1 MREEKINFKDN
12 MLYYFRIARPYWK
25 LFLIIIFILFIVSL
39 IEVGQ
44 NLILK
49 VLIDEGTLF
58 GAGSISKEAFT
69 STILFFGAVYFITLL
84 ILSVSKFFRVYL
96 LNILE
101 VDLMFDVKKDIFS
114 HLLRLSHSFH
124 SSNRTGSII
133 SKIIRSGKG
142 IEAFTDFLTFHGTP
156 LILKILVS
164 FFLIAFFD
172 LLSAAVVLA
181 VCLVFMFYS
190 FIVLAKQQKVNLER
204 NDAED
209 TEKGFISDVF
219 MNIETVKHFG
229 KERRIIDLFDN
240 LANEVKVK
248 FLEFWNYYAKMEA
261 MLALIF
267 GMGTIALMYFSLA
280 RLLEGQISVGSVAFI
295 YTSYLGLILPLFEF
309 MWGVR
314 RTYEAMS
321 DVQAI
326 VEFKKINSEIKDK
339 AFAKELKI
347 TKGSVEYKNVV
358 FSYGRK
364 EIINGFSLKIKPK
377 EKIAFVGHSG
387 AGKTTIVKLLY
398 RLYDIKSGEILI
410 DGKNIANVTQESLRS
425 ELSIVPQE
433 CILFNDTIYSN
444 ILFSNPEASK
454 EKVFDALKAAQ
465 LYDFVMSLPQKENTI
480 VGERGIKLSGGEK
493 QRLSIARAILADKK
507 ILVLDEATSSLD
519 SKTEYDIRLALEKLM
534 RNRTTIIIAHRL
546 STIMDADKI
555 IVMRKGAIEQ
565 VGTHEELSKKKGLYS
580 SLWKLQ
586 KTGVIKK

>member
-1 MREEKINFKDN
+1 
-12 MLYYFRIARPYWK
+12 MLYYFEMARPYWK

-69 STILFFGAVYFITLL
+69 FTILLFGAVYFITLL

-96 LNILE
+96 LNSLE

-172 LLSAAVVLA
+172 LLSAGVVLA

-190 FIVLAKQQKVNLER
+190 FVVLAKQQKVNLER

-229 KERRIIDLFDN
+229 KEKRIIDLFDN
-240 LANEVKVK
+240 LANEVKLK

-326 VEFKKINSEIKDK
+326 VEFKKITPEIKDK
-339 AFAKELKI
+339 PFAKELKI
-347 TKGSVEYKNVV
+347 AKGSVEYKNVV

-364 EIINGFSLKIKPK
+364 EIINGFSLKINPR

-444 ILFSNPEASK
+444 ILFSNPTASK
-454 EKVFDALKAAQ
+454 EKVFSALKAAQ
-465 LYDFVMSLPQKENTI
+465 LYEFVMSLPQKENTI

-507 ILVLDEATSSLD
+507 ILILDEATSSLD
-519 SKTEYDIRLALEKLM
+519 SKTEYEIRIALEKLM
-534 RNRTTIIIAHRL
+534 SNRTTIIIAHRL